1 MKKQFFIALII
12 GLALVAAYFATSVL
26 SHKDQSIKITPK
38 TVSDTKIID
47 AQQVKPTKTILADGQ
62 TLSKLDEKSLLTEK
76 EVFDLWLVVQNQLN
90 LGAIE
95 LLFEKKLIKLLRQQ
109 PNKQIYQDIVKLLQS
124 EDADLNSR
132 RQEYLLSLLAA
143 LNTSESVEVFLSAL
157 ENISVSE
164 SNAIYTVK
172 KSMQRLSRTSQY
184 SKLFEESF
192 INMDSDNLFIS
203 DVAQSIAKN
212 AQAKDLD
219 FIISQ
224 IDANDKKSEV
234 ALQSMEYLNNEKLV
248 PQLQTL
254 IQTRTPESS
263 VTQASLQSLA
273 GMGQYESAVA
283 LIQWSATIPSSSQSV
298 VEILF
303 KKAGNRSP
311 STYRAIEKELNRT
324 QFVSSEVKQ
333 VIQSVYANRSQ

>member
-12 GLALVAAYFATSVL
+12 GLALVAAYFATSVS
-26 SHKDQSIKITPK
+26 SHKGQSINITPK
-38 TVSDTKIID
+38 TGSDTKIID
-47 AQQVKPTKTILADGQ
+47 AQQVKPMKTILADGQ

-76 EVFDLWLVVQNQLN
+76 EVFDLWLVVQNQLKV
-90 LGAIE
+90 GAIE
-95 LLFEKKLIKLLRQQ
+95 LSLEKKLIKLLRQQ
-109 PNKQIYQDIVKLLQS
+109 PNKQIYQDIVKLLRSQ
-124 EDADLNSR
+124 DADLNSR

-143 LNTSESVEVFLSAL
+143 INTSESVEVFLSEL

-192 INMDSDNLFIS
+192 INMSSDNLFIS

-212 AQAKDLD
+212 AQAENLD

-234 ALQSMEYLNNEKLV
+234 ALQSLEYLKNEKLV

-254 IQTRTPESS
+254 IQTRTPDSS

-283 LIQWSATIPSSSQSV
+283 LIQWSATIPSSSQMV
-298 VEILF
+298 VETLF
-303 KKAGNRSP
+303 TTAGNRSP

-333 VIQSVYANRSQ
+333 AIQSVYANRSQ